1 MLAML
6 LNSDGPSYEL
16 RLVINGTSGDADTVE
31 LEHNHLSGWG
41 VKENLPRRL
50 LCSLTKVVEFNIQK
64 LFAII
69 G

>member
-1 MLAML
+1 ML
-6 LNSDGPSYEL
+6 LNSDGPPSEL

-31 LEHNHLSGWG
+31 QNTTTQVDGG
-41 VKENLPRRL
+41 VGENLPRKL
-50 LCSLTKVVEFNIQK
+50 LCSLTKLVESNIQK

>member
-1 MLAML
+1 M
-6 LNSDGPSYEL
+6 

-50 LCSLTKVVEFNIQK
+50 LCSLTKVVEFSIQK